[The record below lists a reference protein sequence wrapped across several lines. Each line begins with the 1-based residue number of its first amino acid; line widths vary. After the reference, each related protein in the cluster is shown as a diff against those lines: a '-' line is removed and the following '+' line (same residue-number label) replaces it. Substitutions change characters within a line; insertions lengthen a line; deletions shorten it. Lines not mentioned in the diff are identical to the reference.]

1 MSERFVLEW
10 CEAAGLRWLAWEG
23 AGMVAV
29 FPTREGGVSAAPW
42 DTLDLGLSVGDE
54 PAHVLENRRR
64 LCAAVGLPLDRL
76 VVPHQVHGT
85 AICWV
90 GEAEAGSGALDVATA
105 IADCDALLTDVPDL
119 GLAVSWADCMPVVI
133 AAAGEDGVVLA
144 AVHSGW
150 RGTLDGIIKQAA
162 VALGRR
168 GRLLGAVVGPSIGPC
183 CFVVDEELRAR
194 FAARFPGVVRGNA
207 VDLWAA
213 ATADLVAAGVPV
225 GHTAVA
231 GICTASDA
239 RFFSHRRDHGSTGRH
254 LAVAWRQSG

>member
-1 MSERFVLEW
+1 MGERFVLEW
-10 CEAAGLRWLAWEG
+10 REAAGLRWLAWEG

-76 VVPHQVHGT
+76 VVPHQVHSTTIG
-85 AICWV
+85 WV
-90 GEAEAGSGALDVATA
+90 GEAEAGRGALDVATA
-105 IADCDALLTDVPDL
+105 IADCDGLLTDVPDL
-119 GLAVSWADCMPVVI
+119 GLAVSWADCLPVVI
-133 AAAGEDGVVLA
+133 AAAGDDGVVLA
-144 AVHSGW
+144 VAHAGW
-150 RGTLDGIIKQAA
+150 RGALDGIIGKAA
-162 VALGRR
+162 VALARR

-183 CFVVDEELRAR
+183 CFVVDEALRAR

-213 ATADLVAAGVPV
+213 ATADLVASGVPS
-225 GHTAVA
+225 GDITVA
-231 GICTASDA
+231 GICTADDE

-254 LAVAWRQSG
+254 LGVAWRQSG